1 MKIIITQN
9 IKTWKFYCTKISRY
23 TAYYSCLDTHTELS
37 HYSTYWGGLSSSL
50 YTQAVSSSGGQW
62 KIQSF
67 CLCEACFLQKAVH
80 RSA

>member
-50 YTQAVSSSGGQW
+50 YTQAV
-62 KIQSF
+62 
-67 CLCEACFLQKAVH
+67 
-80 RSA
+80 